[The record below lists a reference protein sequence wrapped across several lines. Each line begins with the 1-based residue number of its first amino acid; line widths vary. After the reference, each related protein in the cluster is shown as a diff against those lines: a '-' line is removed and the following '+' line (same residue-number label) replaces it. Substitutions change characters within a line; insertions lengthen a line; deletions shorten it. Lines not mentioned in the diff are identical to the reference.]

1 MEDGAGEAVAD
12 EADAEGRAGGCA
24 EGCASHAL
32 HFRNAVAKVQAPG
45 TMGAW
50 TGRTT
55 VRAEWA
61 ACAGRQTRER
71 PERVGQARV
80 VSQRV
85 GATCRGPER
94 MGWASRGSARV
105 GQARVRSVPVG
116 QGAAG

>member
-24 EGCASHAL
+24 EGCASHAT

-45 TMGAW
+45 TMDTW

-61 ACAGRQTRER
+61 ACAGRELRELR
-71 PERVGQARV
+71 EQPVRAGPAAVG
-80 VSQRV
+80 
-85 GATCRGPER
+85 
-94 MGWASRGSARV
+94 
-105 GQARVRSVPVG
+105 
-116 QGAAG
+116 